1 MRARNMCPICR
12 RPIMIIR
19 VPQPSEFIEVEGDDS
34 IQKRFFILFTLCII
48 ITIILVVFFIVG

>member
-12 RPIMIIR
+12 RPIMMIQIQ
-19 VPQPSEFIEVEGDDS
+19 QPSEFIEVEGDDS

-48 ITIILVVFFIVG
+48 ITIVLVVVFIVG

>member
-34 IQKRFFILFTLCII
+34 IQKRFFILLTK
-48 ITIILVVFFIVG
+48 